1 MKIIVD
7 RTEGEYII
15 AELPDGTFAELPVVF
30 APGAKD
36 GDVISIEIDREETG
50 RRSENIKSRMDRL
63 FNK

>member
-15 AELPDGTFAELPVVF
+15 AELPDGSFAQLPAVF
-30 APGAKD
+30 VPGAKD
-36 GDVISIEIDREETG
+36 GDVISIEIDKEETD
-50 RRSENIKSRMDRL
+50 RRSENIKKRMDRL

>member
-50 RRSENIKSRMDRL
+50 RRSEKIKSRMDRL